1 MIRLR
6 SLLLRCLVH
15 GLWFATINS
24 FVATTNAQDL
34 PGPLAEPITTLDL
47 MQYADRLDLEETQC
61 EAIRDLHDEY
71 KKLYKNLYHS
81 EILPALKRFIFQ
93 KRNQQA
99 DRNGLEKYRDR
110 MDTLLRRIRS
120 LDVNLFEHLKSVM
133 TQDQH
138 VRLRAIE
145 LQRERNRLFAR
156 YDNESLVSWPNFD
169 IIKVVHDLKLSEV
182 EVEAVEALLANY
194 EQTLT
199 QKLREFAT
207 SKQLNYVDIELAIRM
222 TSINGDKTQQELENI
237 LINAIGPVEE
247 QAQEIRD
254 IYIKTYQLLSNAL
267 SNTSARQIR
276 DALREAVYRDTILV
290 TRRLL
295 GGKEAKI
302 AIASKGLSP
311 EQYESIIAGEND
323 RNNQLDPILEE
334 AFLVAHKY
342 YGLRSNIVSRPEI
355 EDELFQGLNR
365 LMARAKE
372 VDERAREKLKAV
384 VGQERYKTIQADL
397 ANSSGKRRHQR
408 GTAAAKIA
416 RMILPIGVSKNVLIG
431 IAQADARQ
439 PYPIGEQDLDDYSWL
454 LDVDDKQNLVIQIH
468 YQDYIEEYEQN
479 LKPAISAFAK
489 ANRKASGATPDLDG
503 ITAKELSKELKSVR
517 QAVFELDDKF
527 FSNIKL
533 TVDKAQASRLKRV
546 RQARTRELYG
556 VWHRLD
562 PGPIYVSRIDLLWLV
577 RSLEFTSVIITEL
590 NPLLVT
596 YEEVLTDLLIQMYD
610 QQVEREDILLEY
622 RHERR
627 RVQIAEAGEEEIQ
640 AAAELIEPR
649 LNRISDRLRSLDALI
664 GQLNERTLSTLED
677 ALSPQDSRRLINLF
691 NRLAYPTVY
700 KDPTYIGKLLKESL
714 LNPNLVDE
722 ILISLQILNTSYL
735 YSYEELSQKM
745 INIMSEISES
755 TLKVDSSI
763 RREREENLRFLLFER
778 NELNQRAIWRTRS
791 IFLEAAMDHLGGLPD
806 PSAIKKN
813 IWHFR

>member
-15 GLWFATINS
+15 GLWFAAINS
-24 FVATTNAQDL
+24 IATTTSAQDL
-34 PGPLAEPITTLDL
+34 PGPLVAPITTLDL

-61 EAIRDLHDEY
+61 EAIRGFHDEY
-71 KKLYKNLYHS
+71 KQLYKNLYES
-81 EILPALKRFIFQ
+81 EVLPALRRFIFQ
-93 KRNQQA
+93 KLSQQV
-99 DRNGLEKYRDR
+99 DRNDLEKFRDR
-110 MDTLLRRIRS
+110 MDILLRRMRS
-120 LDVNLFEHLKSVM
+120 LDESLFAKFNDVMNQSQDAQLKN
-133 TQDQH
+133 
-138 VRLRAIE
+138 IE

-156 YDNESLVSWPNFD
+156 YANESLVSWPKFD
-169 IIKVVHDLKLSEV
+169 IIKVVHDLNLSEV

-207 SKQLNYVDIELAIRM
+207 AKQLNYVDIELAIRM
-222 TSINGDKTQQELENI
+222 TRINGDKTQQELENI
-237 LINAIGPVEE
+237 LINVIGPVEE

-254 IYIKTYQLLSNAL
+254 LYIKTYQLLANSL
-267 SNTSARQIR
+267 SKENARQIR
-276 DALREAVYRDTILV
+276 DALRETVYRDTLQV

-311 EQYESIIAGEND
+311 EQYESIVTGEND
-323 RNNQLDPILEE
+323 RKSQLDPILEE

-342 YGLRSNIVSRPEI
+342 YGLRSNVVSRPEV
-355 EDELFQGLNR
+355 EDDLFQGLNR
-365 LMARAKE
+365 LMSRAKE
-372 VDERAREKLKAV
+372 VDERARDRLKV
-384 VGQERYKTIQADL
+384 IVGQEQYKTIQADL
-397 ANSSGKRRHQR
+397 ANSSSKRRRQR
-408 GTAAAKIA
+408 GTAAAKLA
-416 RMILPIGVSKNVLIG
+416 RMILPIGVLKNVLIG
-431 IAQADARQ
+431 IARADARQ
-439 PYPIGEQDLDDYSWL
+439 PYPIGGQDLDDYSWL
-454 LDVDDKQNLVIQIH
+454 MDVTEKQNFVIQVH
-468 YQDYIEEYEQN
+468 YQDYIDEFEQN
-479 LKPAISAFAK
+479 LKPAISAFVET
-489 ANRKASGATPDLDG
+489 NRKASGASPDLDG

-527 FSNIKL
+527 FSNVKL
-533 TVDKAQASRLKRV
+533 TIDKAQASRLKRV
-546 RQARTRELYG
+546 RQARTRELFG
-556 VWHRLD
+556 VWYRLD
-562 PGPIYVSRIDLLWLV
+562 PGPIYDSRIDLLWLV
-577 RSLEFTSVIITEL
+577 RSLDFTSAIITEL
-590 NPLLVT
+590 DPLLVT

-627 RVQIAEAGEEEIQ
+627 RLQIAEAGEEEIQ

-664 GQLNERTLSTLED
+664 GQLNERTLSTLKD
-677 ALSPQDSRRLINLF
+677 ALSPKDSRRLTNLF

-700 KDPTYIGKLLKESL
+700 KDPTHIGKLLEEIT

-755 TLKVDSSI
+755 ALKVDSSI
-763 RREREENLRFLLFER
+763 RREREAKLRFLLFER

-791 IFLEAAMDHLGGLPD
+791 IFLEADMDQPGGLPD

-813 IWHFR
+813 IWRFR